1 MTLGRKNQ
9 MRTVEGM
16 VEIIFFVRR
25 FIGNVRVWCPVRVI
39 NTTNISLSLLKGV
52 RESSLC

>member
-52 RESSLC
+52 RASSLC